1 MRCGC
6 PECGIYMIQSEHG
19 LLSGCVC
26 PNCGFT
32 CAACMG
38 TAQPPLPR
46 ETLAARA
53 EELLAQ
59 REVAAKEEY
68 ES

>member
-6 PECGIYMIQSEHG
+6 PECGIYMVQSEHG
-19 LLSGCVC
+19 LASGCIC

-38 TAQPPLPR
+38 TAQPPLSR
-46 ETLAARA
+46 EALLAHAK
-53 EELLAQ
+53 ELLES
-59 REVAAKEEY
+59 RTAADQEEY
-68 ES
+68 DA